1 MSQLVSFNLFQHQIY
16 FCDVPS
22 SSYKLRTLCY
32 LKEKKN
38 KHSLADITIAIKYY
52 HCDPISVKIQLDML
66 SPAICKEIKFKSV
79 STDTIPRQYIALS
92 SPLLSD
98 LPLIFSGRELGVTV
112 ILLIISGKYIDF

>member
-1 MSQLVSFNLFQHQIY
+1 MLSE
-16 FCDVPS
+16 
-22 SSYKLRTLCY
+22 R
-32 LKEKKN
+32 EKN
-38 KHSLADITIAIKYY
+38 KHNLADITIAIKYY